1 MQINEAYRIL
11 GIDQNASEDKVKS
24 AYRQKARE
32 IQDYGGESMPQKM
45 EQLNDAYD
53 TVINNMRMGH
63 NGQGGSYSSLKD
75 IRDKINS
82 GRTAEAEQ
90 LLDSMP
96 RPNRTAEWYYLK
108 GLVLK
113 NKGWLEDA
121 KTHFAAAARMDPTN
135 KEYQNAANGYYQ
147 NNQQNQ
153 NHYNGSYSNGR
164 YNQSYNG
171 SYGNGGYNNGGY
183 HTGPAYNNSGCSG
196 CDVCTSLLCAD
207 CCCECMGGDLIRCC

>member
-1 MQINEAYRIL
+1 MQINEAYKIL

-24 AYRQKARE
+24 AYREKARE
-32 IQDYGGESMPQKM
+32 IQDNGGESTPQKM

-53 TVINNMRMGH
+53 TIINNMRMGS
-63 NGQGGSYSSLKD
+63 NGQGSSYSNLSD

-90 LLDSMP
+90 LLDNMP

-135 KEYQNAANGYYQ
+135 REYQNAANGYYQ
-147 NNQQNQ
+147 NDKQSQNR
-153 NHYNGSYSNGR
+153 YNGGYGNGG
-164 YNQSYNG
+164 YNQGYNG

-183 HTGPAYNNSGCSG
+183 RTGPAYNNSGCSG
-196 CDVCTSLLCAD
+196 CDVCSSLICAD